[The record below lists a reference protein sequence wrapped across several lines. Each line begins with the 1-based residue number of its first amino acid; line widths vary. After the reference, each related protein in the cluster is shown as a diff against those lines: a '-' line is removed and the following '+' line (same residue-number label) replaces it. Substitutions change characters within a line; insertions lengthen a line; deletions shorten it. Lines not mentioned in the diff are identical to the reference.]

1 MCHNTYLIFA
11 RDNEARGNLW
21 CLKTLVTL
29 KLLLFIQCFPLG
41 DFFYYFFIF
50 IFYFLFFTKVV
61 VMKVAP
67 DVVTEYA
74 DLFNVDHSVKL
85 TTVHWIDRLHVIG
98 VRLNVSTSEIL

>member
-1 MCHNTYLIFA
+1 MVSEDTCHSETIVIYPVFSLGRFF
-11 RDNEARGNLW
+11 
-21 CLKTLVTL
+21 
-29 KLLLFIQCFPLG
+29 LLF
-41 DFFYYFFIF
+41 FY
-50 IFYFLFFTKVV
+50 FYFLFFTKVV